1 MDTERAYQII
11 KSPDCIEVM
20 YNNNPV
26 WIDYIDRSK
35 DMAAVRLLDSNERLE
50 VPVGQLEET
59 GRSIET

>member
-11 KSPDCIEVM
+11 KSPDSIEVK

-35 DMAAVRLLDSNERLE
+35 EMAAVRLLDSNERLE
-50 VPVGQLEET
+50 VPVSQLEET
-59 GRSIET
+59 DNIIK